1 MPRNPKRKRT
11 TKGGSNPVGTNRRKG
26 SSVVTPR
33 TTRSQ
38 TLQGTAEIDIHP
50 NATAASTPRAKRQC
64 QTHQGSDSETLL
76 TQADIPGIVENVLNN
91 LSLQQATTEVDGSRS
106 EAHLNDSPTESR
118 NDTHLGK

>member
-38 TLQGTAEIDIHP
+38 TLQGTAEVDTRP
-50 NATAASTPRAKRQC
+50 NTTPASAPRAKRQR
-64 QTHQGSDSETLL
+64 QTHQGSDSKMPL
-76 TQADIPGIVENVLNN
+76 TRADIPGIVEAILNN
-91 LSLQQATTEVDGSRS
+91 LLVQQETTKVDGSSS
-106 EAHLNDSPTESR
+106 EAHLNDLPTESH
-118 NDTHLGK
+118 NDTYLGK